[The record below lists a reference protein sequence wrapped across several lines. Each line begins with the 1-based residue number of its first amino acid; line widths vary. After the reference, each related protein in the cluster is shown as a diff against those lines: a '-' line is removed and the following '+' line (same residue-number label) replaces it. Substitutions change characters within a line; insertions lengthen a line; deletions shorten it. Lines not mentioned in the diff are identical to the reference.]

1 MGAGTNIQDKL
12 IASHDLDAPWKP
24 SDMEQRRGRIVR
36 QGNENTVTKRPNFA
50 RLDMCYRRYI
60 YCVDNKAITN
70 VNNVVF
76 ADTYSYYVDIE
87 ENSVVKWFK
96 EWCQS

>member
-1 MGAGTNIQDKL
+1 
-12 IASHDLDAPWKP
+12 
-24 SDMEQRRGRIVR
+24 
-36 QGNENTVTKRPNFA
+36 
-50 RLDMCYRRYI
+50 MCYRRYI

-76 ADTYSYYVDIE
+76 ADTYSYYDDIE